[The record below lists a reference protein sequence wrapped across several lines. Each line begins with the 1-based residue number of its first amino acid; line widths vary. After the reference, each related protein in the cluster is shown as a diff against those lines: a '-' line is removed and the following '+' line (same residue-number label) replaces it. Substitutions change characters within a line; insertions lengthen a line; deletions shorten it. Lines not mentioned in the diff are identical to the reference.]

1 MPSAGKVH
9 FSEFLKKFPVVE
21 LPVTLGENTHLEF
34 SRANDPLPQLMIEQY
49 LRRPDEPPMDEFT
62 ECIPCFR
69 LKASENFHAI
79 VYWLGSL
86 LDYKYILLT
95 YNKKGQV
102 IDESVIAGTKVVD
115 DALLRSVATIDEE
128 LIIYVAAGMA
138 DATTNRFDAE
148 SSKSFTIE
156 VLPSGEIVS
165 E

>member
-1 MPSAGKVH
+1 MSSSGRVSFSA
-9 FSEFLKKFPVVE
+9 FLKKFPEVD
-21 LPVTLGENTHLEF
+21 LPVTLGEDTHLNF
-34 SRANDPLPQLMIEQY
+34 SRANDPLPQQMIDQY
-49 LRRPDEPPMDEFT
+49 LRRPDEPPIDEFT
-62 ECIPCFR
+62 EYIACFR
-69 LKASENFHAI
+69 SKASENFHAI
-79 VYWLGSL
+79 VYWLGGL

-115 DALLRSVATIDEE
+115 NTLLRSVATIDEE
-128 LIIYVAAGMA
+128 LVIYVAAGMA
-138 DATTNRFDAE
+138 DAKTNQFDAG